1 MSTKKKQIWIIQSI
15 FPLFIILINRN
26 SALWNVKYEDCYAQ
40 CGLKG
45 GSCSYCNDGYSEGYC
60 CRKDGVGG
68 NGDCPT
74 TAIQS
79 IPNGRN
85 YHLCVS
91 RHKSEH

>member
-1 MSTKKKQIWIIQSI
+1 M
-15 FPLFIILINRN
+15 N
-26 SALWNVKYEDCYAQ
+26 YEDCYAH
-40 CGLKG
+40 CGSRG
-45 GSCSYCNDGYSEGYC
+45 GSCSYCSDGYLEGYC